1 MSQGQTSARRPR
13 RRLRLALLAL
23 AVLLLHVWLINDI
36 AVSLPQPDAPPP
48 RMEVAFVREL
58 APTVPLAP
66 APPAPPPPPPA
77 PPPKPEAPQPAAK
90 PASAPQPEPAP
101 EPEPEVV
108 AEAPEA
114 ASAPQDAASEPMP
127 PPEEAPAV
135 AEAAS
140 EPASAASD
148 VPAVAEASADAAS
161 EALAAADAAS
171 AAAPASA
178 APPLPAPAMA
188 QAVPPA
194 FESDALSP
202 FRDWPPSTQLDY
214 QLTGWYR
221 GDVHGSARVQWLRQD
236 KRYQVHLEVVVG
248 PRFAPLMTRR
258 MSSDGELGTR
268 GLMPRRYDE
277 ETRLGFLTP
286 RRSTVRFEP
295 EAIVLSGGSRRVPML
310 GVQDTASQFVQMTW
324 MFTLRPELLRRGNV
338 VELPLALPRRLD
350 LWTYD
355 VLGEEQIDTPLG
367 PLRAVHVKPRREP
380 VAGDV
385 MTAEAWFAPT
395 LQYLP
400 VRLLIRQSADVWAD
414 LKLKSLPLQ
423 SR

>member
-1 MSQGQTSARRPR
+1 MPVVSPQKRRPR

-58 APTVPLAP
+58 VPTLPLAP
-66 APPAPPPPPPA
+66 APPPPPA
-77 PPPKPEAPQPAAK
+77 PPPKREAPPPAAK
-90 PASAPQPEPAP
+90 PASAPQPEPPPAP

-114 ASAPQDAASEPMP
+114 VSAPQDAASEPSP
-127 PPEEAPAV
+127 QETPVV

-140 EPASAASD
+140 EPASTASD
-148 VPAVAEASADAAS
+148 VPALAEAPADAAS
-161 EALAAADAAS
+161 QAQATADAAS
-171 AAAPASA
+171 AAAPANAA
-178 APPLPAPAMA
+178 APAPPPASAMA
-188 QAVPPA
+188 QAVPPGI
-194 FESDALSP
+194 ESDALSP

-236 KRYQVHLEVVVG
+236 RRYQVHLEVVVG

-258 MSSDGELGTR
+258 MSSDGELGKR
-268 GLMPRRYDE
+268 GLVPQRYDE

-286 RRSTVRFEP
+286 RRSTVRFES
-295 EAIVLSGGSRRVPML
+295 EAIVLSGGSRRVPVL
-310 GVQDTASQFVQMTW
+310 GVQDSASQFVQMTW
-324 MFTLRPELLRRGNV
+324 MFTLHPELLRRGNV

-367 PLRAVHVKPRREP
+367 PLQAVHVKPRREP

-385 MTAEAWFAPT
+385 MTAEVWFAPT